1 MDMALD
7 TVVPESLPWEH
18 VDEGK
23 VSLSFFSLVPS
34 TLSIPVL
41 SNGAMPWLLSLSTVT
56 DSAVRFDAL
65 QVQMIQFHTLNP
77 PSLEST
83 FKSPSETVDSNS
95 VLGSTSISSLSLT
108 HALDRFSLMID

>member
-83 FKSPSETVDSNS
+83 FKSPSEMVDSN
-95 VLGSTSISSLSLT
+95 
-108 HALDRFSLMID
+108 